1 MDIDVQNFDAGFI
14 GFADDNDFSN
24 LAMISD
30 EARAKIISQRP
41 SFVKK
46 PSGKVVLGVGLGEIM
61 KRRRANLNQRQN
73 MWINAFRQRNKEI
86 ERLNEKLKVALVQG
100 DKSQKKALE
109 NQLQSLLLQVKQL
122 EAQNEDLLRKNSVDA
137 VPKEVVVEEKIVS
150 KTPDVQP
157 DRVPPNIDESAPVPP
172 QVDSTKVEDIVEAP
186 SNKNKWIV
194 PALVI
199 GVVAFFIFRNK

>member
-30 EARAKIISQRP
+30 EALAKIKSQRP
-41 SFVKK
+41 SFVKN
-46 PSGKVVLGVGLGEIM
+46 PSGQLVRGVGIGEIM
-61 KRRRANLNQRQN
+61 KKKRANLNQRQN
-73 MWINAFRQRNKEI
+73 MWINIFRQRNKEI
-86 ERLNEKLKVALVQG
+86 NTLNEKLKVALVQG

-109 NQLQSLLLQVKQL
+109 NQLQSLLLQLKQL
-122 EAQNEDLLRKNSVDA
+122 EAQNENLLKNNSVDA
-137 VPKEVVVEEKIVS
+137 IPKEIVVEEKIVA
-150 KTPDVQP
+150 KTP

-199 GVVAFFIFRNK
+199 GVVAFFIFRKK

>member
-30 EARAKIISQRP
+30 EALAKIRKNREEEAKLIAIQRIKNP
-41 SFVKK
+41 NRGIYKK
-46 PSGKVVLGVGLGEIM
+46 FKATPLQQK
-61 KRRRANLNQRQN
+61 
-73 MWINAFRQRNKEI
+73 WINIFRQRNKEI

-157 DRVPPNIDESAPVPP
+157 DRVPPNIDESAPIPP